1 MQGKVNFGEL
11 SFLQNCKYAYG
22 LCLRLA
28 PFYIQ
33 FSQNYNFGDIK
44 IHSTCMEILLKNIDD
59 EKRLASISEIYT
71 PLLEP
76 LVPDM
81 EDFNSELL
89 VSLGL
94 DAITS
99 TLTLL
104 DYAKEKQFDFIAEIK
119 EISLNSA
126 EFISDSME
134 EFSIIRPKFS
144 RNPMESENN
153 FNEALLDLA
162 RRDMSKVEYQ
172 KSLVKLVLEYSY

>member
-33 FSQNYNFGDIK
+33 FSQNYSSGDIG
-44 IHSTCMEILLKNIDD
+44 IHSTCMEMLLKNIDD
-59 EKRLASISEIYT
+59 EEKLACISEMYT

-76 LVPDM
+76 IVPDM

-89 VSLGL
+89 ASLGL

-104 DYAKEKQFDFIAEIK
+104 DYLKEKQVGLIAEIK
-119 EISLNSA
+119 NISLNSA
-126 EFISDSME
+126 EFISYSMD
-134 EFSIIRPKFS
+134 EFLAIRPNFS
-144 RNPMESENN
+144 KLPMESENN

-162 RRDMSKVEYQ
+162 KRGMRKGTYQ
-172 KSLVKLVLEYSY
+172 QSLANLVLEYSY